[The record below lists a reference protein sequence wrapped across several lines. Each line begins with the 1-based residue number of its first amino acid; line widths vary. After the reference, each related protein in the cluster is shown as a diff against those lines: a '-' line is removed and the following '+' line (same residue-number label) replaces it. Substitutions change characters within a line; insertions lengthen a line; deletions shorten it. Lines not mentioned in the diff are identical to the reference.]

1 MEKYLVYASNNGSVP
16 LYENNK
22 VITITDPTKIDE
34 VLNVHDNLGLYFHI
48 SCPIA
53 AGMHKDNMQQKV
65 PIVMDKYSQNTTKFK
80 INSVEKINKDGSR
93 VLTNNLNVPDNS
105 LIFLVNSINQSG
117 GSKITRCYI
126 NYD

>member
-1 MEKYLVYASNNGSVP
+1 MEKYLVYASNNGNMA
-16 LYENNK
+16 LYKNNK
-22 VITITDPTKIDE
+22 VITITDPNKIDD
-34 VLNVHDNLGLYFHI
+34 VLNVHDNLQLYFHI

-53 AGMHKDNMQQKV
+53 ADIYKNNMQQKV
-65 PIVMDKYSQNTTKFK
+65 PIDMDKYSQNTTKFK

-117 GSKITRCYI
+117 GYKITRCYI
-126 NYD
+126 NYN